1 MMLFAIMLLANLLFF
16 SFWITGLSEALAIKC
31 AEMMPRVANCFC
43 RCYLKNYNFRVLVAS
58 MGINLKTHPGIP
70 LPVHPDHKTM
80 DELSVLQKTSKFE
93 TTVPSGLTL
102 PSKQPSKPVIDISL
116 SYQDGSSDEEEC
128 KKVPTWQ
135 TPLVSMSDDSDSSDE
150 NYFQTVYR
158 RSSSAVNVSHSEDLM
173 MDDQ

>member
-1 MMLFAIMLLANLLFF
+1 MNRLEAVSILCAGTTIYCGLLYFTEDLEETSKMMLFAIMLLANLLFF

-70 LPVHPDHKTM
+70 LQVHPDHKTM
-80 DELSVLQKTSKFE
+80 DELSVLQKTSKFD

-102 PSKQPSKPVIDISL
+102 PSKQASKPVIDISL
-116 SYQDGSSDEEEC
+116 SY
-128 KKVPTWQ
+128 
-135 TPLVSMSDDSDSSDE
+135 
-150 NYFQTVYR
+150 
-158 RSSSAVNVSHSEDLM
+158 
-173 MDDQ
+173 